1 MLAAEKL
8 PCGGQQ
14 IKASPIAWRSSKLK
28 RKVFSTYGGETQA
41 MLQGI
46 NEVDWLQVMYRD
58 AVFNDV
64 KLENWR
70 CSLSPHML
78 VMRGQCELGG
88 KQQQCSVTDA
98 KSLYDCLLREHPTGK
113 QDRKSAL
120 ELAIVLR
127 DLQETKSRVK

>member
-1 MLAAEKL
+1 
-8 PCGGQQ
+8 
-14 IKASPIAWRSSKLK
+14 
-28 RKVFSTYGGETQA
+28 

-70 CSLSPHML
+70 CSLSLHML

-127 DLQETKSRVK
+127 DLQDTKSMVKWVPHQKMIVDCLTKEDPMRANDALNQFI